1 MDRLLPTPLRD
12 WEEPLVD
19 PRQLRPWLL
28 DLVSRDRQDVDCQS
42 ASLGLLLVLADLA
55 LASAHPLLVAR
66 QDLEDHHL
74 ALVDVEDPQADLVSC
89 TDKLSRIM
97 TDQLQLASLPLAD
110 PPALEDPQASVD
122 RPASRAAAALLV
134 LAEDRECR
142 KHKNYEVF
150 SSISTRLSQ
159 HIIQNETAIRKCWRP
174 SNGAP
179 DGA

>member
-74 ALVDVEDPQADLVSC
+74 ALVDVEDPQADL
-89 TDKLSRIM
+89 
-97 TDQLQLASLPLAD
+97 LASLPLAD